1 MSLPQLVSP
10 EFTTEIPSTKQKIKF
25 RPFLVK
31 EEKILLMASE
41 GNDPAE
47 MQRAVKSI
55 LSNCILTKIN
65 VSNLATFDLEYLF
78 LKLRGKSV
86 GEEIELLMKHS
97 SKSEC
102 KHQTTVKMNLDDIKI
117 VGKVSD
123 GKIMLDDKIGVK
135 LKYPT
140 FDEVA
145 KMSENQSNTEIIY
158 KTMAMLIEYVYTE
171 EEVYNDFTDE
181 EMEEWITKLN
191 QKQFAKITDFLANM
205 PKLSQKV
212 EWTCSK
218 CGEKDTVVLE
228 GLQAFFT

>member
-55 LSNCILTKIN
+55 LSNCILTKID

-97 SKSEC
+97 SKSDC

-191 QKQFAKITDFLANM
+191 QKQFAKITDFLADM

-218 CGEKDTVVLE
+218 CEEKDTVVLE

>member
-228 GLQAFFT
+228 GLQDFFT

>member
-117 VGKVSD
+117 V
-123 GKIMLDDKIGVK
+123 
-135 LKYPT
+135 
-140 FDEVA
+140 
-145 KMSENQSNTEIIY
+145 
-158 KTMAMLIEYVYTE
+158 
-171 EEVYNDFTDE
+171 
-181 EMEEWITKLN
+181 
-191 QKQFAKITDFLANM
+191 
-205 PKLSQKV
+205 
-212 EWTCSK
+212 
-218 CGEKDTVVLE
+218 
-228 GLQAFFT
+228 

>member
-55 LSNCILTKIN
+55 LSNCILTKID

-97 SKSEC
+97 SKSDC

-191 QKQFAKITDFLANM
+191 QKQFAKITDFLADM

>member
-55 LSNCILTKIN
+55 LSNCILTKID
-65 VSNLATFDLEYLF
+65 VSNLATFDIVYLF

-191 QKQFAKITDFLANM
+191 QKQFAKITDFLADM

-218 CGEKDTVVLE
+218 CEEKDTVVLE

>member
-31 EEKILLMASE
+31 EEKILLIASE

>member
-55 LSNCILTKIN
+55 LSNCILTKID

-191 QKQFAKITDFLANM
+191 QKQFAKITDFLADM

-218 CGEKDTVVLE
+218 CEEKDTVVLE

>member
-55 LSNCILTKIN
+55 LSNCILTKID

-158 KTMAMLIEYVYTE
+158 KTMAMLIE
-171 EEVYNDFTDE
+171 
-181 EMEEWITKLN
+181 L
-191 QKQFAKITDFLANM
+191 L
-205 PKLSQKV
+205 
-212 EWTCSK
+212 
-218 CGEKDTVVLE
+218 GVVK
-228 GLQAFFT
+228 

>member
-1 MSLPQLVSP
+1 MALPQLVSP

>member
-55 LSNCILTKIN
+55 LSNCILTKID

>member
-55 LSNCILTKIN
+55 LSNCILTKID

-97 SKSEC
+97 SISEC

-191 QKQFAKITDFLANM
+191 QKQFAKITDFLADM

-218 CGEKDTVVLE
+218 CEEKDTVVLE

>member
-55 LSNCILTKIN
+55 LSNCILTKID

-191 QKQFAKITDFLANM
+191 QKQFAKITDFLADM

>member
-191 QKQFAKITDFLANM
+191 QKQFAKITDFLADM

>member
-218 CGEKDTVVLE
+218 CGEKDTVVLD
-228 GLQAFFT
+228 GIQAFFT